1 MHRSK
6 ILLIPLAVFA
16 LLTRQSF
23 AGPDTPAAPAV
34 TTGELEALQNRN
46 ILLEARVR
54 GAQLEKQ
61 LEEAA
66 AGAGL
71 PAAASPGAQAG
82 TVMTP
87 QAAPRQPQGLPVVL
101 EISGRDKKLQA
112 VLRLADGRQ
121 TTVRPGS
128 PLPGTALTVKSVS
141 PAGVTLSNGTLLTF

>member
-61 LEEAA
+61 LEEA
-66 AGAGL
+66 GGGL
-71 PAAASPGAQAG
+71 PAAVSPGAQAG

-121 TTVRPGS
+121 TTVRTGS
-128 PLPGTALTVKSVS
+128 PLPGTALTVKSVT
-141 PAGVTLSNGTLLTF
+141 PGGVTLSNGTLLTF

>member
-1 MHRSK
+1 MHRGK

-16 LLTRQSF
+16 HQSV
-23 AGPDTPAAPAV
+23 AGPDTPAV
-34 TTGELEALQNRN
+34 TTGELEALQNHN

-66 AGAGL
+66 ADGGGSL
-71 PAAASPGAQAG
+71 PAAVSPGAPAG

-87 QAAPRQPQGLPVVL
+87 QATPRQPQGLPVVL
-101 EISGRDKKLQA
+101 EISGRDRKLQA

-121 TTVRPGS
+121 TTVRTGS
-128 PLPGTALTVKSVS
+128 PLPGTALTVQSVT
-141 PAGVTLSNGTLLTF
+141 PAGVMLSNGTLLTF

>member
-16 LLTRQSF
+16 LFTRLSF
-23 AGPDTPAAPAV
+23 AVPDTQAL
-34 TTGELEALQNRN
+34 TTGELEDLQNRN

-66 AGAGL
+66 GGGSL
-71 PAAASPGAQAG
+71 PAAAVPGTPAG
-82 TVMTP
+82 TSMTS

-101 EISGRDKKLQA
+101 EISGRDRKLQA
-112 VLRLADGRQ
+112 ILRLADGRQ
-121 TTVRPGS
+121 TTVRTGS
-128 PLPGTALTVKSVS
+128 PLPGTALTVKSVT
-141 PAGVTLSNGTLLTF
+141 PAGVTLSNGTRLTF